1 MNPTAESMYRY
12 IIRFK
17 RLHAGDSPSRR
28 EIMHAL
34 ELPSVSMVQH
44 HLLALEAAGRIV
56 RPKRGQ
62 ARMIQIPGA
71 EWRFDEVTSDERRVA
86 SEEKNKCALSE
97 AEEGAELPGEEKKV
111 GERLG
116 ELGVVAGL

>member
-71 EWRFDEVTSDERRVA
+71 EWRFDEVSAEA
-86 SEEKNKCALSE
+86 NKCAQPEDLE
-97 AEEGAELPGEEKKV
+97 
-111 GERLG
+111 
-116 ELGVVAGL
+116 